1 MCCFIELRDLCQ
13 RKHLVSHTCGAI
25 HRASQFDEGN
35 LRRHIAA
42 LRVLHLRLQ
51 HSQRRAQL
59 MRRISHESLSVV
71 VHSFQPRH
79 HFIQRF
85 NNGRELARCGRSDGS
100 QRIMLALQKFVT

>member
-59 MRRISHESLSVV
+59 MRSIPDKSLPVV
-71 VHSFQPRH
+71 MHSLKPRH
-79 HFIQRF
+79 HFIQGFDDR
-85 NNGRELARCGRSDGS
+85 REFARCRRSDWS